1 MRLMLM
7 AVILAIGCNRSVP
20 TTANVPPKG
29 DPPKAGATDFPP
41 ADWTHKELA
50 EHLATKGVTVEVR
63 PIPIMS
69 APDQPAAWFNGG
81 KPGGGVPM
89 IAVFLCTNE
98 RVAREKAG
106 TLGEGAF
113 HCGRFALGVI
123 GSAVDRDYTDNRAL
137 LAKIATALK

>member
-1 MRLMLM
+1 LMLM

-69 APDQPAAWFNGG
+69 APDQP
-81 KPGGGVPM
+81 M